1 MSYVLW
7 HAAGAARIASSRQ
20 VLRAA
25 EVPVLREAGELCER
39 LAQLHRDEHER
50 VATALRA
57 AQAQGHEQGLQE
69 GRCAAREEL
78 AQTLVALAQAS
89 AREREQLRGEI
100 ATLALQVVRKLLGRY
115 AEDERL
121 AALADTAARDAL
133 PAQQLTLVVHA
144 DVADAVRERL
154 AVQVAATIHDTQ
166 ALRFEV
172 RGDPACA
179 PDTCRVETEHGTVD
193 ASLEGQLTR
202 LAKAWEARA

>member
-1 MSYVLW
+1 MSYLLW
-7 HAAGAARIASSRQ
+7 HATGAARIASSRQ

-25 EVPVLREAGELCER
+25 EVPLLHQAGDLCEQLARLHCEEVER
-39 LAQLHRDEHER
+39 LAQ
-50 VATALRA
+50 
-57 AQAQGHEQGLQE
+57 AQAEARQQGHAQGLQE
-69 GRCAAREEL
+69 GRGAAREEI

-89 AREREQLRGEI
+89 GREREQLRREI
-100 ATLALQVVRKLLGRY
+100 ASLSLQVARKLLGRY

-144 DVADAVRERL
+144 SLADAVRERL
-154 AVQVAATIHDTQ
+154 AAPRAAAGDATP
-166 ALRFEV
+166 LRFEV

-179 PDTCRVETEHGTVD
+179 HDTCRVETEHGSVD
-193 ASLEGQLTR
+193 ASLEGQLAR